1 MGIWMAVLLLLAP
14 DASSRTSTYDAPIA
28 KDRGMGSLPVQLF
41 PPSIREEVEI
51 PTWAGVLTCQTAS
64 FRV

>member
-1 MGIWMAVLLLLAP
+1 
-14 DASSRTSTYDAPIA
+14 
-28 KDRGMGSLPVQLF
+28 MGSLPVQLF